1 MIKRFLPVV
10 VAVLFLSACNGG
22 PNNELQAQSED
33 RNSAKLMDYDEN
45 NGFYERNLRDD
56 DKRDYSI
63 NTNPNFIDLTED
75 RPDIGDD
82 QEKIVQV
89 IQRYTEFQPGSVF
102 VNGRDAWVTV
112 HTTEKFSDKEKKVV
126 RKDLHRTLIKAMP
139 RYDIHLKIHDGD

>member
-1 MIKRFLPVV
+1 M
-10 VAVLFLSACNGG
+10 VAMLFLSACNGS
-22 PNNELQAQSED
+22 PNSELQAQSED
-33 RNSAKLMDYDEN
+33 RNGAKLMDYDKN

-56 DKRDYSI
+56 DNRDYSI

>member
-1 MIKRFLPVV
+1 M